1 MKFKLISTTSNEVI
15 DVVDVIDS
23 KRAKKFFINRK
34 QLKEN
39 QFDSLFKVEPELTT
53 RRYEWWKEERTNLD
67 DF

>member
-23 KRAKKFFINRK
+23 KRAKEFFINRK